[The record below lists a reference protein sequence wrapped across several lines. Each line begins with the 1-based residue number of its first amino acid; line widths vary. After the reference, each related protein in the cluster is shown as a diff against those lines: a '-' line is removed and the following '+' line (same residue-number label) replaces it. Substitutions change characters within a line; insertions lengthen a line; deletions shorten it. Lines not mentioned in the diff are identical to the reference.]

1 MAGEDAEVVPF
12 FVIKKKVVSEPAGKD
27 LKQFQAKYAS
37 IWKTIVD
44 SPAYQAGVQF
54 LRNRK
59 LERVSLLSEAE
70 IEKNA
75 REHLADLRG
84 YLQHETELEHLHEM
98 TDFSLPFEEPDE
110 YISPEQ
116 EAEQDKLRAKFRE
129 ENRKERY
136 A

>member
-1 MAGEDAEVVPF
+1 VSRPKKLVV
-12 FVIKKKVVSEPAGKD
+12 EPAGKD
-27 LKQFQAKYAS
+27 LKQFQAKYGAVL
-37 IWKTIVD
+37 KTILE
-44 SPAYQAGVQF
+44 SPAYQAGTQF

-59 LERVSLLSEAE
+59 MERISLLSEAE
-70 IEKNA
+70 IEKNG
-75 REHLADLRG
+75 REYLADLRG
-84 YLQHETELEHLHEM
+84 YLQHEDELLKLPEM
-98 TDFSLPFEEPDE
+98 TDFTLPFEEPDE

>member
-1 MAGEDAEVVPF
+1 MR
-12 FVIKKKVVSEPAGKD
+12 KKKVVLEPAGKD
-27 LKQFQAKYAS
+27 LKQLQAKYAS
-37 IWKTIVD
+37 TLKQIVE
-44 SPAYQAGVQF
+44 SPAYQAAVQF

-59 LERVSLLSEAE
+59 TDSIAMLSPDQ
-70 IEKNA
+70 IEKSSK
-75 REHLADLRG
+75 EILGDLRG
-84 YLQHETELEHLHEM
+84 YLQHENELSGLHEM
-98 TDFSLPFEEPDE
+98 TEFTIPFEEPDQ

>member
-1 MAGEDAEVVPF
+1 MP
-12 FVIKKKVVSEPAGKD
+12 KNKKVVLEPAGKD

-37 IWKTIVD
+37 TWKQIVD

-59 LERVSLLSEAE
+59 TDSIAMLTPDQ
-70 IEKNA
+70 IEKSSK
-75 REHLADLRG
+75 EILGDLKG
-84 YLQHETELEHLHEM
+84 YLQHENELGNLHEM
-98 TDFSLPFEEPDE
+98 TEFTIPFEEPDE

-129 ENRKERY
+129 ETRKQRY
-136 A
+136 S